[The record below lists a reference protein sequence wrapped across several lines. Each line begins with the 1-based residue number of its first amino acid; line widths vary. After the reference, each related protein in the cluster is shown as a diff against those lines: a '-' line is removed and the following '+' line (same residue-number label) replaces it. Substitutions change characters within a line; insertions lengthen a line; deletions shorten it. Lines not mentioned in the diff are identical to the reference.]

1 MDMYQIATFCF
12 FVREDAD
19 DELDALAFRVRAG
32 DMEAFDLIDA
42 RLRPQV
48 HRMSYRY
55 MNDFHDR
62 EDVEQE
68 MMEQA
73 LRLCSRYQHDRGRYR
88 HYLFRTLHLEMRSRR
103 KRDMRTYKVL
113 VPTGDKGVVEPAEPE
128 EKVVNPINIM
138 VKEEQLQY
146 LMHKGGI
153 CSPLERKVL
162 QHLEKGHGIS
172 DVCRELA
179 LDRRSVLNTLHRIRR
194 KKERLAML
202 EESGGPFDNMA

>member
-1 MDMYQIATFCF
+1 MYHIATFYF
-12 FVREDAD
+12 FVREDVD
-19 DELDALAFRVRAG
+19 DELDALAFRVRTG
-32 DMEAFDLIDA
+32 DMEAFDLMDVK
-42 RLRPQV
+42 LRPQV

-103 KRDMRTYKVL
+103 KRGMRECSAL
-113 VPTGDKGVVEPAEPE
+113 VPVGEKGVAEPADPE
-128 EKVVNPINIM
+128 EKVANPINIM

-146 LMHKGGI
+146 LMHKRGV

-172 DVCRELA
+172 DVCSEFA
-179 LDRRSVLNTLHRIRR
+179 LDRKSVLNTLHRIRR
-194 KKERLAML
+194 KKERLALM
-202 EESGGPFDNMA
+202 EESGEPFDNLA